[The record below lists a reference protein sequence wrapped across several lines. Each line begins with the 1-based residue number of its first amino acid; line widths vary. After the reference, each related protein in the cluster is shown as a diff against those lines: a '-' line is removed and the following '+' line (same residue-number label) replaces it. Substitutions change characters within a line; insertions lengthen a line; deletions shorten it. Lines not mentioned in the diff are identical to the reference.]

1 VKSNK
6 AFIYLIVA
14 ALLWGATIPIMKFTL
29 TQIPIFSLI
38 TIRMTFAS
46 VLLLP
51 FVVKHIKIDKADI
64 KTLILA
70 AVFGT
75 NLNLA
80 FFFLGLKYSLAINAS
95 IILATTPIF
104 TLILAQFF
112 LKEKFTIKL
121 LLGSALAM
129 LGVIFIVGVPIL
141 HLNLKSTIGNL
152 ALVASAL
159 AWVGHEIFSKKVL
172 TKYPPAIVAFYTTS
186 IGALVFSPLFIF
198 EFFKNPTWYNQVNL
212 QGFLGLLYGILF
224 ASLIAYVAWQNGL
237 SRTSAGEAS
246 FVFYLMPLSGIL
258 FSVLLL
264 NESFPTFLIFGAIL
278 IFLGVVL
285 AEFHRKFHPLHRS

>member
-1 VKSNK
+1 
-6 AFIYLIVA
+6 
-14 ALLWGATIPIMKFTL
+14 MKFTL
-29 TQIPIFSLI
+29 TQIPLFSLI

-46 VLLLP
+46 IILFP
-51 FVVKHIKIDKADI
+51 FVIKHIKVAKADI

-95 IILATTPIF
+95 VILATTPIF

-112 LKEKFTIKL
+112 LKEKFTAKL
-121 LLGSALAM
+121 LLGSVLAM

-172 TKYPPAIVAFYTTS
+172 VKYSPVTVAFYTTA
-186 IGALVFSPLFIF
+186 IGATIFSPLFIF
-198 EFFKNPTWYNQVNL
+198 ELFQNPAWYNHVNF

-224 ASLIAYVAWQNGL
+224 ASLIAYVCWQKGL
-237 SRTSAGEAS
+237 SLTTAGEAS
-246 FVFYLMPLSGIL
+246 FIFYLMPLSGIL
-258 FSVLLL
+258 FSFILLK
-264 NESFPTFLIFGAIL
+264 EKFPAFLTVGAMLIL
-278 IFLGVVL
+278 AGVIL
-285 AEFHRKFHPLHRS
+285 TEFHRKSRPLRE

>member
-1 VKSNK
+1 MKVNP
-6 AFIYLIVA
+6 AFAYLITA

-46 VLLLP
+46 LILLP
-51 FVVKHIKIDKADI
+51 FIAKQLKVKSEDL
-64 KTLILA
+64 KTLFLA
-70 AVFGT
+70 AIFGT

-121 LLGSALAM
+121 LLGSTLAM
-129 LGVIFIVGVPIL
+129 LGVIFIVGVPIF

-172 TKYPPAIVAFYTTS
+172 TKYPPATVAFYTTS
-186 IGALVFSPLFIF
+186 IGAIVFSPLFVL
-198 EFFKNPTWYNQVNL
+198 ELFKSPTWYYQVNL
-212 QGFLGLLYGILF
+212 HGFLGLLYGILF
-224 ASLIAYVAWQNGL
+224 ASLIAYVCWQKGL
-237 SRTSAGEAS
+237 SLTTAGEAS

-258 FSVLLL
+258 FSVILLK
-264 NESFPTFLIFGAIL
+264 ESFPTFLIFGAIL

-285 AEFHRKFHPLHRS
+285 AEFHRKSRILHK